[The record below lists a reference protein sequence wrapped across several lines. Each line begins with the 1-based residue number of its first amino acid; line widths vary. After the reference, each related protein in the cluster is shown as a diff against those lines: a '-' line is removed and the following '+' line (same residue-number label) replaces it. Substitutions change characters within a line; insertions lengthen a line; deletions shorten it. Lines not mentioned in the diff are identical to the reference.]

1 MRRATIAAIALLS
14 FGAHAKLIASIDQGT
29 TSTRVIIF
37 DEAAKTVAVHQKE
50 HTQIYPQDGWCEH
63 DPLEILAS
71 TNECLDAAVEAL
83 EAGGGSAS
91 DVVGI
96 GITNQRE
103 TTIVWDKETG
113 KPLHNAVVWLDL
125 RTAELASELAASGG
139 QDRFRATC
147 GLPVSTYFS
156 AVKLLWLMKNVPE
169 VAKAVED
176 GRALFGTIDTWLIWN
191 LSGGVDGGTHV
202 TDITNAARTMLMDL
216 ATGSWHT
223 PTCNE
228 LGIPTSILPEIRSN
242 SEVYASMAGTRLKGV
257 PIAGC
262 AGDQHA
268 AMLGQCCLAPGQ
280 AKSTYGTGCFML
292 MNVGD
297 APVPSTHGL
306 LSTVCFQ
313 LGPDAPVQ
321 YALEGSVAVAGRAVQ
336 WLRDSLGLIT
346 SASEM
351 EDLARSVESCEGV
364 SFVPAFSGLFAPY
377 WRSDARGCIV
387 GMTLYTTKAH
397 LCRATLE
404 AVALQA
410 REVLDAME
418 TDSGVKLTA
427 LQVDGGMTVNKL
439 LMQMQADAIQ
449 VPVRRPRDVETT
461 AMGAAFAAGL
471 AVGVWDSTA
480 ALESLNPTDAS
491 FEPVMTEAESEAKL
505 VRWKDAVQRTLN
517 LAF

>member
-1 MRRATIAAIALLS
+1 MTRALLFLLS
-14 FGAHAKLIASIDQGT
+14 FVASSAKLIASIDQGT

-37 DEAAKTVAVHQKE
+37 DETAKTVAVHQKE
-50 HTQIYPQDGWCEH
+50 HEQIYPKDGWCEH

-71 TNECLDAAVEAL
+71 TTECLDKAVEAL

-113 KPLHNAVVWLDL
+113 KPLHNAIVWLDL
-125 RTAELASELAASGG
+125 RTAELAAELSASGG

-169 VAKAVED
+169 VAQAIED
-176 GRALFGTIDTWLIWN
+176 GRALFGTIETWLIWN

-202 TDITNAARTMLMDL
+202 TDITNAARTMLMEL
-216 ATGSWHT
+216 ATGTWHE
-223 PTCNE
+223 PTCAE
-228 LGIPTSILPEIRSN
+228 LGIPTSILPAIKSN
-242 SEVYASMAGTRLKGV
+242 SEVYTTMAGTRLKGV
-257 PIAGC
+257 PISGC

-292 MNVGD
+292 MNVGTS
-297 APVPSTHGL
+297 PVPSTHGL

-313 LGPDAPVQ
+313 LGPSAPVQ

-336 WLRDSLGLIT
+336 WLRDSLGLID
-346 SASEM
+346 SAKEI
-351 EDLARSVESCEGV
+351 EGLARSVESCEGV

-397 LCRATLE
+397 LARATLE
-404 AVALQA
+404 AVANQA

-418 TDSGVKLTA
+418 SDSGVT
-427 LQVDGGMTVNKL
+427 LQQLKVDGGMTVNTL
-439 LMQMQADAIQ
+439 LMQMQADMVQ
-449 VPVRRPRDVETT
+449 VPVKRPRDVETT

-471 AVGVWDSTA
+471 AVGVWDSTE
-480 ALESLNPTDAS
+480 ALTELNGVEAS
-491 FEPVMTEAESEAKL
+491 FEPIIGKDACEAKL
-505 VRWKDAVQRTLN
+505 TRWQDAVTRTFD
-517 LAF
+517 LA

>member
-1 MRRATIAAIALLS
+1 MLRIPALL
-14 FGAHAKLIASIDQGT
+14 GLLGLVDAKLIAAIDQGT

-37 DEAAKTVAVHQKE
+37 DEAAKTLAVHQKE

-63 DPLEILAS
+63 SPLEILES
-71 TNECLDAAVEAL
+71 TNECLDKAVEAL
-83 EAGGGSAS
+83 EAAGGSAA
-91 DVVGI
+91 DVVAV

-103 TTIVWDKETG
+103 TTIVWDKFTG

-125 RTAELASELAASGG
+125 RTAELAAELAASGG

-147 GLPVSTYFS
+147 GLPISTYFS
-156 AVKLLWLMKNVPE
+156 AVKLLWLMNNVPE
-169 VAKAVED
+169 VAAAISE

-191 LSGGVDGGTHV
+191 LSGGVDGGVHV
-202 TDITNAARTMLMDL
+202 TDVTNAGRTMLMDL
-216 ATGSWHT
+216 AKCEWHE
-223 PTCNE
+223 PTCAA
-228 LGIPTSILPEIRSN
+228 LGVPIDILPSIKSC
-242 SEVYASMAGTRLKGV
+242 SEVYAPLAGTRLKGV

-268 AMLGQCCLAPGQ
+268 AMLGQCCLSPGQ
-280 AKSTYGTGCFML
+280 AKCTYGTGCFML

-297 APVPSTHGL
+297 TPVPSTHGL

-346 SASEM
+346 SAKEI
-351 EDLARSVESCEGV
+351 EALAGSVESAEGV

-397 LCRATLE
+397 LARATLE
-404 AVALQA
+404 AVANQA

-418 TDSGVKLTA
+418 ADSDVTLSQLK
-427 LQVDGGMTVNKL
+427 VDGGMTVNEL
-439 LMQMQADAIQ
+439 LMQTQADMLQ

-471 AVGVWDSTA
+471 AVGVWDSVDE
-480 ALESLNPTDAS
+480 LGELNGVAAS
-491 FEPVMTEAESEAKL
+491 FEPAIGKEECEAKL
-505 VRWKDAVQRTLN
+505 TRWQDAVKRTFD
-517 LAF
+517 LA